1 MKKRIDHYQFDA
13 SSGTITFEEPF
24 DLAQFTL
31 ITNVSHDVDAERI
44 IYNFTDSN
52 RGGTILGNVL
62 TLIATTTSME
72 DTDSLQIFIDVPDYD
87 QTALTELLTLGL
99 TEIVRQLQSI
109 RNDGG
114 MADSAGRVRVA
125 IESGSVGI
133 ATNQDIRNI
142 TGTLSGIT
150 NIGGIQPTLATINL
164 SNSGPQNLRNK
175 IAVS

>member
-125 IESGSVGI
+125 IESGSV
-133 ATNQDIRNI
+133 A
-142 TGTLSGIT
+142 LSGIT
-150 NIGGIQPTLATINL
+150 NIGGIQPTLATITL